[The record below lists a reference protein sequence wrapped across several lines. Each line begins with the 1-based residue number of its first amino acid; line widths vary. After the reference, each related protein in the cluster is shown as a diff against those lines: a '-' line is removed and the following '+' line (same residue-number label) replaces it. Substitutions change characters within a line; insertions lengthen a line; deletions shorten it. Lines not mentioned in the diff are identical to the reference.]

1 MVCSAR
7 GGPWCDNC
15 EVSQK
20 YSVYPNWLNSH
31 IGKEILREQFLKIGF
46 SQNGEDEF
54 IRGFFWDQI
63 LHKRT
68 SQYLDIGC
76 FDETLYSNTKLLSL
90 CGWTGIAVD
99 ANPDT
104 EVKWKSRRVFDF
116 FYNVAVRDSSCDDLD
131 LEFYRFNDGAIN
143 TIQKEVAKDWVK
155 RGFPFK
161 DVICVK
167 CLGIDEIA
175 SLIKRDHPEFSPQL
189 VNIDIE
195 QVNYL
200 PSFGRFLE
208 ILDRPK
214 LLCVEWVSQ
223 GFGLNNFKESEE
235 FEILEKSG
243 YEVVALVGGNI
254 MAARPD

>member
-1 MVCSAR
+1 M
-7 GGPWCDNC
+7 
-15 EVSQK
+15 
-20 YSVYPNWLNSH
+20 YPNGVNSY
-31 IGKEILREQFLKIGF
+31 IDKEILCEKSLKIGF

-63 LHKRT
+63 IHRRT

-76 FDETLYSNTKLLSL
+76 FDETRYSNTKLLSL

-99 ANPDT
+99 ANPDM
-104 EVKWKSRRVFDF
+104 EAKWKSRRVSDV
-116 FYNVAVRDSSCDDLD
+116 FYNVAVRPSSCADLD
-131 LEFYRFNDGAIN
+131 LQFYRFNDDAVPGAGAVN
-143 TIQKEVAKDWVK
+143 TIQKEVAKDWIK
-155 RGFPFK
+155 RGAPFK
-161 DVICVK
+161 DVIRVK

-175 SLIKRDHPEFSPQL
+175 SLIKRDHPKFSPQL
-189 VNIDIE
+189 VSIDIE

-200 PSFGRFLE
+200 PSFRDFLE

-254 MAARPD
+254 MAALQV